1 VTENMKAQDV
11 APRLTEEVL
20 SRIDAAVGAAS

>member
-11 APRLTEEVL
+11 VPKLSAEVL
-20 SRIDAAVGAAS
+20 SRIDAVAGTAG